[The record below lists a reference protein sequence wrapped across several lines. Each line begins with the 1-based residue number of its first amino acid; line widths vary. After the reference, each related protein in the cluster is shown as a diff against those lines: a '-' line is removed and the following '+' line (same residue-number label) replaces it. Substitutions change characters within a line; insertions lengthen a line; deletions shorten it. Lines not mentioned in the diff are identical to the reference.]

1 MFGSWI
7 CILWP
12 FVRRVPTSKNV
23 QQSRFQNHQ
32 DMQLDGYSPGWKLEV
47 LLICSIGSTIRGWH
61 QWVKGK
67 NADNP
72 RRMLPREYCSNTLPV
87 SNNINRALLS
97 AFWWEG
103 RDEKDSELWIPW
115 PDLTENLLDNL
126 PGVVPVLS
134 ELLIYIFCR
143 DRIWNFFLSL
153 VVAVLLLGELGGS
166 VSKMWRILR
175 LDKSHTIYLST
186 PTTLPEILGARKEM
200 DLGKGSS

>member
-72 RRMLPREYCSNTLPV
+72 RRMLPRGEYCSNTLPV

-103 RDEKDSELWIPW
+103 RDEKDSELWIPSMARPNW
-115 PDLTENLLDNL
+115 
-126 PGVVPVLS
+126 
-134 ELLIYIFCR
+134 
-143 DRIWNFFLSL
+143 
-153 VVAVLLLGELGGS
+153 
-166 VSKMWRILR
+166 
-175 LDKSHTIYLST
+175 KSTRQFT
-186 PTTLPEILGARKEM
+186 R
-200 DLGKGSS
+200 GSSSIVWTTDIHFLQRQDLKFFPVPCGRSAAAGWVGWVGE